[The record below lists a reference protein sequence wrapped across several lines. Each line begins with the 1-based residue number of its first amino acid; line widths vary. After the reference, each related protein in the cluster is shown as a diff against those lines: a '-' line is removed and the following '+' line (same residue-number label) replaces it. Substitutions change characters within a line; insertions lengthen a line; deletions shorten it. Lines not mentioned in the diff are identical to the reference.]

1 MTDETKEMIK
11 AHLIMLKQVMKDDG
25 LILAIAVDESNYDN
39 SKICFIDKDKYLNN
53 QIKYGIAV
61 GLTEFNKD
69 LI

>member
-1 MTDETKEMIK
+1 MTGETKEMIK
-11 AHLIMLKQVMKDDG
+11 AHLIMLNQVMKDDG

-61 GLTEFNKD
+61 GLTEFNKN

>member
-39 SKICFIDKDKYLNN
+39 SKICFIDKEKYLNK
-53 QIKYGIAV
+53 QIKAGISVA
-61 GLTEFNKD
+61 LTEFNKD

>member
-11 AHLIMLKQVMKDDG
+11 AHLIMLKQVMKEDG

-39 SKICFIDKDKYLNN
+39 SKICFINKDKYMNKK
-53 QIKYGIAV
+53 IKSGISV
-61 GLTEFNKD
+61 GLTEFNKY

>member
-11 AHLIMLKQVMKDDG
+11 AHLIMLKQVMKEDG
-25 LILAIAVDESNYDN
+25 LILAIAVDESDYDN
-39 SKICFIDKDKYLNN
+39 SKICFINKDKYMNKK
-53 QIKYGIAV
+53 IKSGISV

>member
-11 AHLIMLKQVMKDDG
+11 AHLIMLKQVMKEDG
-25 LILAIAVDESNYDN
+25 LILAIAVDESDYDK
-39 SKICFIDKDKYLNN
+39 SKICSIDKDKYLNK
-53 QIKYGIAV
+53 QIKSGIAV